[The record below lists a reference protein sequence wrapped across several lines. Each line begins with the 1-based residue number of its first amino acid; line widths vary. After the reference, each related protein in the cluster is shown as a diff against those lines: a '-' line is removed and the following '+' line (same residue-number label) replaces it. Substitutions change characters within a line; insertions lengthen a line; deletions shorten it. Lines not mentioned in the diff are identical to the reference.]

1 MELKIQSNGW
11 GMMFGVPAIV
21 VDKYIKLA
29 TPSQIKVLL
38 YLLRYQSSLIDTKA
52 VSEAL
57 SINEELVEE
66 AVLFWE
72 QTELFKACESTCA
85 TQNVSVA
92 MPAVK
97 PLPEPIRSEASPTQ
111 TVAVVQRS
119 SSEVNLTPSEIAAE
133 LHRNSGLMNLFRMAE
148 QLTGKPLTHMH
159 QRSLIWLH
167 QYLSI
172 PEDIIL
178 TVMSYCRS
186 IDKPGVQYS
195 EKLLSSWWNRGLCT
209 LQQINEEIVSE
220 QTRRSYLGF
229 MTRTLDMKR
238 PPTTKQKEF
247 FFKWQTLGLAD
258 ELVRYAYEK
267 TYEQTGKLS
276 LEYMDKIMYSWAEA
290 GYKTREEVDMNDKL
304 RQSSEALK
312 TPKATPR
319 RKKDAIPESPNAD
332 AYRSLIYNL
341 DE

>member
-11 GMMFGVPAIV
+11 GMMFGVPAVV

-38 YLLRYQSSLIDTKA
+38 YLLRHQCTVSDTSTIA
-52 VSEAL
+52 QAL
-57 SINEELVEE
+57 SVNEELVEE

-72 QTELFKACESTCA
+72 QTELFTACESTTVTA
-85 TQNVSVA
+85 AVSMA
-92 MPAVK
+92 IPAAVPSPAPIK
-97 PLPEPIRSEASPTQ
+97 SEPAPAQ
-111 TVAVVQRS
+111 AVAVVQRS

-133 LHRNSGLMNLFRMAE
+133 LQRNSGLMNLFRMAE
-148 QLTGKPLTHMH
+148 QLTGEPLTHMH

-247 FFKWQTLGLAD
+247 FFKWQALNLAD

-276 LEYMDKIMYSWAEA
+276 LEYMDKIMNSWAEA

-312 TPKATPR
+312 TPKAASK
-319 RKKDAIPESPNAD
+319 RKKDIIPESPNAD